1 MEDNRTAFIN
11 KEVNVNSYYFAKT
24 KNFKTFPKQ
33 IEFDGTNYTFIE
45 NGLRY
50 LVRRGQELIELFD
63 MSDGRT
69 TYRLRLE
76 AGHWTLVTKKPS
88 VA

>member
-1 MEDNRTAFIN
+1 MNMNNHLIN
-11 KEVNVNSYYFAKT
+11 KEVEVSSFYFSQQT
-24 KNFKTFPKQ
+24 NFKSFPKQ
-33 IEFDGTNYTFIE
+33 IELDGTRYTFIE

-50 LVRRGQELIELFD
+50 LVRRGQQLVELFD

-76 AGHWTLVTKKPS
+76 AGHWTLVAMKAS
-88 VA
+88 V